1 MSPIN
6 CPRLGGLND
15 TRTSATA
22 NTLADL
28 DIIFIAVSCFSLV
41 ASLHW
46 YYCLWHHYH
55 SDTLYPI

>member
-22 NTLADL
+22 NALADL
-28 DIIFIAVSCFSLV
+28 DIIFIGVSCFSLV
-41 ASLHW
+41 ASLH
-46 YYCLWHHYH
+46 
-55 SDTLYPI
+55 SITSFQTFQSQQQQQQ